1 MVFNPSL
8 RHPPPG
14 RAKVSVFPVGSRVYI
29 ACAEGPRAGVT
40 LTDEGG
46 ATAVASVTDGTEVDI
61 VAWQPRGSRGT
72 RYCVRSSREGF
83 EGWLPAVNLRRA
95 LSPVSLPPA
104 RPAHAQAESSRA
116 SMPARSG
123 TPMTTKGPGGRLLR

>member
-1 MVFNPSL
+1 MAFSPSF

-14 RAKVSVFPVGSRVYI
+14 RAKVSVFAVGSRMYI
-29 ACAEGPRAGVT
+29 ACAGGPRARVT

-46 ATAVASVTDGTEVDI
+46 ATSVASVTDGTEVDI
-61 VAWQPRGSRGT
+61 VAWRPRGSHGT

-83 EGWLPAVNLRRA
+83 EGWLPAVNLRRS

-104 RPAHAQAESSRA
+104 PPA
-116 SMPARSG
+116 PARPEKALDSEHRFG
-123 TPMTTKGPGGRLLR
+123 QRR